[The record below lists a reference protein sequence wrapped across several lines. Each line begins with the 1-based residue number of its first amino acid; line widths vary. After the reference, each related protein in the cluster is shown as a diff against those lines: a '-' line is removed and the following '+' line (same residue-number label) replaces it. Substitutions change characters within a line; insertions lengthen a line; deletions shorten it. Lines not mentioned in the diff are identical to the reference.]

1 MSEEKLNRVLVI
13 GATGHL
19 GGKVVRALLDRNKSV
34 RALVRPGSDASALEK
49 LGVEVVRGDM
59 MDLASLKPAME
70 GMDALITAAAGYMRR
85 RKTDTPEIDL
95 KGNFNLAD
103 AARNAG
109 LSRFVFTSILNAHQ
123 ATYVPHFWNKKLV
136 EDYLEE
142 HGIPFVSLRP
152 GAFIDQGQDWGATNG
167 VRKGQLMAYVKP
179 DARFTHVLTEDLA
192 RYLAMA
198 VDTPEAVGKRI
209 DIGSDRPVSLAEI
222 AEVLSALLGRQV
234 RVGNPPWWV
243 FSAMLGVMGLFSES
257 MRDLRA
263 MARYTQTGQYV
274 ADTTRQSKLFGDVPR
289 IEDGFRRWLVNIGLL
304 ETGRASSR

>member
-1 MSEEKLNRVLVI
+1 MSEERLNQVLVI

-19 GGKVVRALLDRNKSV
+19 GGKVVRALLNRNKSV
-34 RALVRPGSDASALEK
+34 RALVRPGSDASALKK
-49 LGVEVVRGDM
+49 LGVEIVRGDM
-59 MDLASLKPAME
+59 MDPASLKPAME
-70 GMDALITAAAGYMRR
+70 GMDALITTAAGYMRR

-103 AARNAG
+103 AAQNAG

-142 HGIPFVSLRP
+142 HSVPFVSLRP
-152 GAFIDQGQDWGATNG
+152 GAFIDQGRDFTSGG
-167 VRKGQLMAYVKP
+167 VRKGKLMAYVKP
-179 DARFTHVLTEDLA
+179 DVRFTHVLTEDLA
-192 RYLAMA
+192 RYLATA
-198 VDTPEAVGKRI
+198 VDAPEAVGKRI

-222 AEVLSALLGRQV
+222 AEILSALLGRQV
-234 RVGNPPWWV
+234 RVGNPPWWF

-274 ADTTRQSKLFGDVPR
+274 ADTTLQARLFGDVPR
-289 IEDGFRRWLVNIGLL
+289 IEDGFRRWLVGLDL
-304 ETGRASSR
+304 IEAGSASPR

>member
-1 MSEEKLNRVLVI
+1 MSQARLDRVLVI

-34 RALVRPGSDASALEK
+34 RALVRPGSDAAILEK
-49 LGVEVVRGDM
+49 LGVEIVRGDM
-59 MDLASLKPAME
+59 MDPASLKPTME
-70 GMDALITAAAGYMRR
+70 GMEALITTAAGYMRR

-103 AARNAG
+103 AAQDAG

-123 ATYVPHFWNKKLV
+123 ATYVPHFWNKKIV

-152 GAFIDQGQDWGATNG
+152 GAFIDQGQDFTSGG
-167 VRKGQLMAYVKP
+167 VRKGQLMAYVRP
-179 DARFTHVLTEDLA
+179 DVRFTHVLTEDLA

-198 VDTPEAVGKRI
+198 VDAPEAVGKRI

-222 AEVLSALLGRQV
+222 AEILSALLGRQV

-243 FSAMLGVMGLFSES
+243 FSAMLAVMGPFSES

-263 MARYTQTGQYV
+263 MARYTQTGQYI
-274 ADTTRQSKLFGDVPR
+274 ADTTLQSKLFGDVPR
-289 IEDGFRRWLVNIGLL
+289 IEDGLRRWLVNIDLL
-304 ETGRASSR
+304 EPSHTATR